1 MLAALVTVGAAS
13 RPTPQQSQE
22 QAKSSAAQSE
32 TVRQPDLPQRVR
44 VSQAVEKGLC
54 LKRAAPKYPR
64 KARNKGIQ
72 GTVLLQVIISKT
84 GDVTTIELISGEPL
98 LAAAAI
104 DAVKQWKYKP
114 YLLQGNPVEI
124 DTQVQLNFTLSGN

>member
-1 MLAALVTVGAAS
+1 MLAALVTIGVAS

-22 QAKSSAAQSE
+22 QAKSPAAQSE
-32 TVRQPDLPQRVR
+32 TVQQSDLPQRVR

-54 LKRAAPKYPR
+54 LKRTAPKYPK

-72 GTVLLQVIISKT
+72 GTVLLHVIISKT
-84 GDVTTIELISGEPL
+84 GDVATVELISGELL
-98 LAAAAI
+98 LATAAI

-124 DTQVQLNFTLSGN
+124 DTQVQVNFTLSGN